1 MEKTYVSIQTSL
13 TVTVIV
19 GLFFIGLGYFNSKK
33 ITNNKNYICGEMS
46 DYMEELGIIMEE
58 VIYKVQVI

>member
-19 GLFFIGLGYFNSKK
+19 GLFFIGLGYLNSKK
-33 ITNNKNYICGEMS
+33 ITNNKNYIV
-46 DYMEELGIIMEE
+46 DFLLPFFFL
-58 VIYKVQVI
+58 